1 VTQVAFHIGIDDRV
15 AYCCRLVRKVLA
27 SGAQALILGDAAML
41 RRMDAVLWADEAAGF
56 TPHTMVDAAPAIV
69 ARSPVVLAA
78 QVPTDLAQQS
88 VLINMTD
95 QLPDDPH
102 PRDRVIEL
110 VSADEQAIQDAR
122 ARWKSYK
129 QRGFELVNHDAR
141 QRTAGKATDSG

>member
-56 TPHTMVDAAPAIV
+56 TPHAMADAPAAI
-69 ARSPVVLAA
+69 ASRSPVLLAA
-78 QVPTDLAQQS
+78 QVPTDLARQS

-102 PRDRVIEL
+102 PRERVIEL

-122 ARWKSYK
+122 ERWKSYK
-129 QRGFELVNHDAR
+129 QRGFELVNHDVR
-141 QRTAGKATDSG
+141 QRAAGKVADSG